1 MSEAGLPVLITG
13 KLHCSVV
20 SHVHVKQFVIVVSR
34 IRCTGTCKFERNLR
48 SLEFVLIPAS
58 A

>member
-34 IRCTGTCKFERNLR
+34 IRCTGTCQFERNLR
-48 SLEFVLIPAS
+48 SLEFVLIP
-58 A
+58 